1 MNFKFA
7 MLAWNYFPL
16 VLILPWKF
24 GGPDSQLG
32 LRVESCGPVMHLE
45 VRIHGSRV
53 WRVGGQDP
61 RGMVNGQHQ
70 PEGKKHMLFSTVNTF
85 PTKLLTTAQRLFV
98 KSRLIMLMA

>member
-1 MNFKFA
+1 

-32 LRVESCGPVMHLE
+32 LRVESCGPVMRLE
-45 VRIHGSRV
+45 VRVHGSQIPNLGVESGRP
-53 WRVGGQDP
+53 GPQG
-61 RGMVNGQHQ
+61 NGQQ
-70 PEGKKHMLFSTVNTF
+70 QLEVKKHMLFSTVNTF

>member
-1 MNFKFA
+1 

-24 GGPDSQLG
+24 GGPDSHLG
-32 LRVESCGPVMHLE
+32 LRVESCGPVMRLE
-45 VRIHGSRV
+45 VRVHGSQIPSLGVESGRP
-53 WRVGGQDP
+53 GPQGSGQ
-61 RGMVNGQHQ
+61 QQ
-70 PEGKKHMLFSTVNTF
+70 PEVKKHMLFSTVNTF